1 MITNTL
7 YPDIFQLAF
16 GHGTPKRALMTALV
30 VGTILTMINHGD
42 VILEGGSLNY
52 LKVSLTYCVPFC
64 VTTWGFLH
72 VKRVKLS
79 GIYFKLKHACFL
91 KFLN

>member
-1 MITNTL
+1 MTTNNL
-7 YPDIFQLAF
+7 YPNFFQLAF

-52 LKVSLTYCVPFC
+52 LKVALTYCVPFC
-64 VTTWGFLH
+64 FTIWGFLDD
-72 VKRVKLS
+72 KSFKLS
-79 GIYFKLKHACFL
+79 EELL
-91 KFLN
+91 SN

>member
-1 MITNTL
+1 MTTNTL
-7 YPDIFQLAF
+7 YPDFFKLAF

-52 LKVSLTYCVPFC
+52 LKVLLTYCVPFC
-64 VTTWGFLH
+64 VTTWGSLH
-72 VKRVKLS
+72 GKRVKFSEGLHS
-79 GIYFKLKHACFL
+79 
-91 KFLN
+91 N

>member
-1 MITNTL
+1 MTTNTL
-7 YPDIFQLAF
+7 YPDFFQLAF

-64 VTTWGFLH
+64 VTTWGSLH
-72 VKRVKLS
+72 GKRVNLS
-79 GIYFKLKHACFL
+79 EDFPS
-91 KFLN
+91 N

>member
-1 MITNTL
+1 MTTNTL
-7 YPDIFQLAF
+7 YPGFFQLAF

-52 LKVSLTYCVPFC
+52 LKVSLTYCVTFC
-64 VTTWGFLH
+64 VTTWGSLH
-72 VKRVKLS
+72 SKRVKLS
-79 GIYFKLKHACFL
+79 EDFT
-91 KFLN
+91 LN

>member
-1 MITNTL
+1 MTTNTL
-7 YPDIFQLAF
+7 YPDFFQLAF

-64 VTTWGFLH
+64 VTTWCSLH
-72 VKRVKLS
+72 GKRVKLYEDFPS
-79 GIYFKLKHACFL
+79 
-91 KFLN
+91 N

>member
-1 MITNTL
+1 MTTNTL
-7 YPDIFQLAF
+7 YPDFFQLAF

-52 LKVSLTYCVPFC
+52 LKVSLTYCVPFF
-64 VTTWGFLH
+64 VTTWGSLH
-72 VKRVKLS
+72 GKRVKLS
-79 GIYFKLKHACFL
+79 EDFPS
-91 KFLN
+91 N